1 MTMPRASET
10 SRPAFTLP
18 ELVAA
23 VLIAGILAAGV
34 LPAMARFDDARRS
47 AATHEVRRLIV
58 HARERAIATGR
69 PVGAAFDDDAESV
82 RLLTLDDLGQPAALT
97 TPLGDESA
105 PLLLTPR
112 FGAAL
117 DRVLIPRP
125 GLAPPGPAATT
136 LWFDH
141 RGVPHHRSATGAHEG
156 ALEAPALIVLDH
168 GDRLSV
174 AAISGLVEGP

>member
-1 MTMPRASET
+1 MPRTPVAS
-10 SRPAFTLP
+10 RRGFTLP

-23 VLIAGILAAGV
+23 VLIAGVLAAGV
-34 LPAMARFDDARRS
+34 LPTMARLDDARQS

-69 PVGAAFDDDAESV
+69 PVGADFDAAAESV
-82 RLLTLDDLGQPAALT
+82 RLLTLDEHGQPTPLT
-97 TPLGDESA
+97 TPLGAESA

-125 GLAPPGPAATT
+125 GLAPPGPAITT

-141 RGVPHHRSATGAHEG
+141 RGVPHLRDPAGAHRG
-156 ALEAPALIVLDH
+156 ALDAPARIVLDH
-168 GDRLSV
+168 GDQLGV